1 MAIQALHRI
10 TPAKLVRMLADAAI
24 VLFSLAVAIAL
35 RLVIVMLFE
44 LKAGDDP
51 AFHIQRALGNFARWA
66 IPLVAI
72 CLVCFWQSGFYTY
85 GRSYVSR
92 YRPLVVFQA
101 VSVAFLLFGFLQY
114 FVTKGNLVIP
124 RSSLLAAW
132 GMATCLLIGARVW
145 NSIWHLVVVPERET
159 AMSESKPT
167 ESVLVIGG
175 AGYIGSALVPLL
187 LAKGYTVRLLD
198 VLLFGEG
205 PIQEVL
211 NHPRLELVRE
221 DFRNVESVL
230 QAMEGVDAVVHLG
243 AIVGDPACKL
253 DETLTIDV
261 NLVSTQMIALM
272 AKSRKVPRFIFA
284 STCSVYGASDSL
296 LDEQSETRPL
306 SLYGK
311 TKLASERV
319 VLELASERFFPTVF
333 RFATIYGLSGRTRF
347 DLVVNLMAAR
357 ARLDGEISV
366 HGGNQWR
373 PFIHVQDAARAIALA
388 LEAPPVRVS
397 GEIFNV
403 GSDAQNYT
411 ITQIAELVHQRVV
424 DAKVNIDENQ
434 EDRRNYRVSFAKIVG
449 RLGFQPKW
457 TVEDG
462 IQQVLEAI
470 ARGDVSHYDDPQY
483 SNAKYLTSE
492 GTAKLNRDQW
502 ARDLLEKMPQ

>member
-1 MAIQALHRI
+1 
-10 TPAKLVRMLADAAI
+10 MLADAAI
-24 VLFSLAVAIAL
+24 ILVSLAVAIAL
-35 RLVIVMLFE
+35 RLVIVVLFE

-51 AFHIQRALGNFARWA
+51 VYHLQRALGNFAWSA
-66 IPLVAI
+66 IPLVTI
-72 CLVCFWQSGFYTY
+72 CLLAFWQSGFYTY

-92 YRPLVVFQA
+92 YRPLVVLQA
-101 VSVAFLLFGFLQY
+101 VSIAFLIFGFLQY
-114 FVTKGNLVIP
+114 FVSNGDLVIP
-124 RSSLLAAW
+124 RSALIAAW
-132 GMATCLLIGARVW
+132 VMASCLLIGARAW
-145 NSIWHLVVVPERET
+145 NSMWHRVVVPERET
-159 AMSESKPT
+159 AMSESKKT

-187 LAKGYTVRLLD
+187 LEKGHRVRLLD

-205 PIQEVL
+205 PIEGVIH
-211 NHPRLELVRE
+211 HPQLELVRG

-230 QAMEGVDAVVHLG
+230 QAMDGIDAVVHLG

-253 DETLTIDV
+253 DESLTIDV
-261 NLVSTQMIALM
+261 NLVSTQMIALI

-296 LDEQSETRPL
+296 LDESSETRPL

-311 TKLASERV
+311 TKLASEQV
-319 VLELASERFFPTVF
+319 VLELASDRFNPTVF

-373 PFIHVQDAARAIALA
+373 PFVHVEDAARAIVAAIDAKPSLVA
-388 LEAPPVRVS
+388 
-397 GEIFNV
+397 GEVFNV

-424 DAKVNIDENQ
+424 DAKVHIDEGQ
-434 EDRRNYRVSFAKIVG
+434 EDRRNYRVSFAKIVK
-449 RLGFQPKW
+449 RLGFKPKW
-457 TVEDG
+457 TVEEG

-470 ARGDVSHYDDPQY
+470 ARGEISHYDDPRY

-492 GTAKLNRDQW
+492 GTGKLNRDQW